1 MKHALAIGIGVATL
15 AALPAF
21 AADIPVRIPTK
32 APVMVAPVSNWSGC
46 YIGANAGATWG
57 RSDTTWTGITE
68 SPTGFA
74 AGAATV
80 IPAAAN
86 ARFGNTGFVGGGQ
99 IGCNYQN
106 GSLVLG
112 VEADAQYTGLNVTRT
127 AVSLGDTNGGPPTI
141 TPGNI
146 TENFQSRWLSTAR
159 ARAGFAAGPWL
170 FYATGGLAVANVKFF
185 DQICAPTAAI
195 PGCATASIGTTRLG
209 WTVGGGIEWM
219 FASNWTAKAEYLYV
233 DLGSAASVSQYTPTA
248 GGVNP
253 FTAAFITHNHRFTEN
268 IVRVGLNYK
277 FDTGA
282 VVARY

>member
-1 MKHALAIGIGVATL
+1 MKHALAIGVGVVTL

-99 IGCNYQN
+99 VGCNYQN

-159 ARAGFAAGPWL
+159 ARWPRRRP
-170 FYATGGLAVANVKFF
+170 LAVLRHGRSRGRKREVLRSDLRAHRR
-185 DQICAPTAAI
+185 D
-195 PGCATASIGTTRLG
+195 PGLRHRLHRHD
-209 WTVGGGIEWM
+209 
-219 FASNWTAKAEYLYV
+219 KARL
-233 DLGSAASVSQYTPTA
+233 DRRRR
-248 GGVNP
+248 
-253 FTAAFITHNHRFTEN
+253 HRMD
-268 IVRVGLNYK
+268 VRVQLDREG
-277 FDTGA
+277 
-282 VVARY
+282 